1 MQDDGADGPH
11 DGAED
16 EEADCEGG
24 VVNSCL
30 FRTVVSASPVGPE
43 YSHADNQRD
52 GGDAEQGNLGP
63 CLLPLSP
70 DGKIVARWERFR
82 GVKDGKRRGQ
92 HGEDDE
98 RTAEVDTA
106 EEELGHADSGL
117 DFLWG
122 LLERARSWIWRFG
135 LQYLRHSASPSSLL
149 PSRVLPLP

>member
-1 MQDDGADGPH
+1 MQDDGANDPH

-30 FRTVVSASPVGPE
+30 LGTVVSASPVGPE
-43 YSHADNQRD
+43 YSHADNHRD
-52 GGDAEQGNLGP
+52 AGDAEQGNLGP
-63 CLLPLSP
+63 CLLALSP
-70 DGKIVARWERFR
+70 DGKAVARWERFR

-122 LLERARSWIWRFG
+122 LLVRARSWNWSLG
-135 LQYLRHSASPSSLL
+135 LQYLRHSAYPSSLL
-149 PSRVLPLP
+149 PSLELPLP